1 MAFRGGQNIAL
12 KVPPSRWEAT
22 VEFYRDTVGLPQ
34 LEATVDSVVFQYGR
48 QQLWIDRCPQFETT
62 EVWLEILT
70 DNLEHA
76 AHLLNTAPVTRCDDV
91 EPLPP
96 GFRAF
101 WIRNPAGLVTLIA
114 EATN

>member
-12 KVPPSRWEAT
+12 KVPLNRWEVT
-22 VEFYRDTVGLPQ
+22 VAFYRDTVGLPQ
-34 LEATVDSVVFQYGR
+34 LQATEESVVFQYGS
-48 QQLWIDRCPQFETT
+48 QQLWVDRCPHLETT

-76 AHLLNTAPVTRCDDV
+76 AQLLNTESVVRCDDV
-91 EPLPP
+91 EPLSP

-114 EATN
+114 EETN

>member
-22 VEFYRDTVGLPQ
+22 VAFYRDVVGLPQ
-34 LEATVDSVVFQYGR
+34 RQATAETVVFEYGS
-48 QQLWIDRCPQFETT
+48 QQLWVDRCAQLETT

-76 AHLLNTAPVTRCDDV
+76 AQLLNTDAIVRCDGV

>member
-22 VEFYRDTVGLPQ
+22 VAFYRDTLGIPQ
-34 LEATVDSVVFQYGR
+34 LQASADSVVFQYGS
-48 QQLWIDRCPQFETT
+48 QQLWVDRCPQFDTT

-70 DNLEHA
+70 DDLQHA
-76 AHLLNTAPVTRCDDV
+76 ERHLNADTVERCDDV
-91 EPLPP
+91 EPLPA

-101 WIRNPAGLVTLIA
+101 WIRNPAGLVNLVA
-114 EATN
+114 EQAT